1 MGKRTKRRNSKLSL
15 KKLSRKRISRKRIS
29 RKRISRKRISK
40 RKMIGGWKIATI
52 RHANRKPDGTPE
64 HKTRFFDL
72 NNGSFKLLN
81 DGTNI
86 KTYTD
91 EEYEQTTL
99 KQIKINMGGLTI
111 VNVADTGEF
120 GAVGSQHIIDD
131 MDDWVDLSGEF
142 NDMEDWVDLGVP
154 SSGVDEL
161 PEGAIK
167 YADVT
172 ASTGDNVEL
181 LLFNADT
188 VGMQSNPDPQIYV
201 YQGSIMVDMRKQS
214 DKKQMFV
221 LPSQLN
227 GAEYI
232 SINRIPNITLPW
244 LQMYRE
250 DKTGGPRGQLA
261 GDHNIAEFI
270 VDKSYNDFRSG
281 SETINYVREICDD
294 PSLGNKISLKN
305 GYLQISSD
313 LTLEEIERL
322 RDMMNTIQLL
332 VSKDIPVSGYDINLK
347 YKPYKDK
354 KVHLAYAS
362 AIPIGNERGRPYGNP
377 VSESVTTV
385 ANIIMEAQYIAAL
398 KAAKALKVEELFL
411 MPLGGGVFNNKRSD
425 IIKNLLN
432 ALKKVDVSGIDV
444 KLLTYSNKE
453 TAEFKLLLS

>member
-1 MGKRTKRRNSKLSL
+1 
-15 KKLSRKRISRKRIS
+15 
-29 RKRISRKRISK
+29 
-40 RKMIGGWKIATI
+40 MIGGWKSATI
-52 RHANRKPDGTPE
+52 RHANRKPDGSPE

-72 NNGSFKLLN
+72 NTGVVNGLLN

-91 EEYEQTTL
+91 EEYKKSHEA
-99 KQIKINMGGLTI
+99 IKINMGGLTI
-111 VNVADTGEF
+111 VNVVDTGEF
-120 GAVGSQHIIDD
+120 GAVGFQHIIDD
-131 MDDWVDLSGEF
+131 MEDWVDLSGEF
-142 NDMEDWVDLGVP
+142 NDMEEWGDLEF
-154 SSGVDEL
+154 SQSGVGEL

-172 ASTGDNVEL
+172 ARTGDNVEL

-188 VGMQSNPDPQIYV
+188 VGIQPNPNPKIYV
-201 YQGSIMVDMRKQS
+201 YQGSIMVDMRKKT

-232 SINRIPNITLPW
+232 SINQIPNITEPW
-244 LQMYRE
+244 LQMYRR

-294 PSLGNKISLKN
+294 PFLGSKISLKN

-313 LTLEEIERL
+313 LTLEEIGGL
-322 RDMMNTIQLL
+322 RNMMNTIQLL
-332 VSKDIPVSGYDINLK
+332 VSKDIPVSGYDINLE
-347 YKPYKDK
+347 YKPYEGK

-362 AIPIGNERGRPYGNP
+362 AIPIGNERGLPYGNP
-377 VSESVTTV
+377 VSESVKTV
-385 ANIIMEAQYIAAL
+385 ANIIMEAQYIASL
-398 KAAKALKVEELFL
+398 KAAKALNVKELFL
-411 MPLGGGVFNNKRSD
+411 MPLGGGVFNNKKSD
-425 IIKNLLN
+425 IINNLLN
-432 ALKKVDVSGIDV
+432 ALRKVDVSGIDV

-453 TAEFKLLLS
+453 TAEFNSLLS